1 VNNCGN
7 IVLLTGD
14 VRCFCNLPVCVTT
27 GYMCKSQGAGCFS
40 DLEDYP
46 DVYKARHGCLEMLD
60 R

>member
-1 VNNCGN
+1 MTNCGN
-7 IVLLTGD
+7 IGLFTGD
-14 VRCFCNLPVCVTT
+14 VRCFCNLPVCVAT
-27 GYMCKSQGAGCFS
+27 GYMCKSQGGGCFS